1 MSLRKFYS
9 AIFLVP
15 TVLWGA
21 DLTNDRNAGERFEL
35 SGSILQDRGAAAT
48 TAHIT
53 RANLRPEELR
63 ASMRVVVSLEMR
75 NAKEFHTRIDSGAK
89 IPQSE
94 MEARYLPTQADYDRV
109 AAWLKSEGFV
119 LDRNIDPKR
128 LNIFAHH
135 SVSEVGRV
143 FQVKFSRVATADG
156 EFSSAV
162 TTPSVPAAYAP
173 SILGVLGLQ
182 PHIRFHKHYT
192 LTKPHGSDL
201 APADVRYAYNVPSGL
216 TGAGQAIAVIMEGP
230 GPVSSDLSKFWS
242 MCNSTQTPD
251 NYTTIS
257 IDGGAESPSG
267 AEFEG
272 ALDVEWAGGMA
283 PGAAIRFY
291 DLGQLSDIDAIDAL
305 TQITTDR
312 QTVPNLNVVT
322 MSFGSS
328 EYGTSADDNLAFH
341 NLFGALVN
349 DGVTLFAS
357 SGDGGSNPDDTGA
370 TNGYKSTFPLAV
382 EYPASD
388 PYVTAVGGTD
398 LELTTSGS
406 QTGSISTETAW
417 TLTSSTAANATGGG
431 LSTIYGRPSWQV
443 GSTLPSGSFRAVPDV
458 AAPSSVVPGNNQMLF
473 VVYEAGT
480 IVPLASQSVQGS
492 GTSFS
497 SPIWAGICAC
507 INQQRAINGQ
517 PPLGLLGP
525 KIYPLLGSSSFND
538 ITSNGSADLGNGV
551 YFAGA
556 GYDMLTGLGSPNV
569 ANLVTA
575 LAAPSAAVTLDFNGD
590 GSPDILWQNTSTGTC
605 GIYLMDGT
613 SVSSWASLGTV
624 PTQWKIV
631 GTGDFLQSGNTDI
644 IWQNTVSGEC
654 GIYMMNGTTVTGWV
668 DLGTVPAGWKVVG
681 TGDFAGDGNTDI
693 VWQNATTG
701 VCGIYMM
708 SGTTITGWVGLGT
721 VATQWQIAAVGVFN
735 NAGQPD
741 ILWHN
746 TSTDE
751 YGFYLMSGT
760 SVTGW
765 AELGTIPSPWQVGA
779 VADYNSDG
787 NTDILWRNSSTGE
800 CGFYLMSGTSVTGW
814 AELGTVPTVWQVGPR
829 CS

>member
-1 MSLRKFYS
+1 MSLRNFYS
-9 AIFLVP
+9 AIFLMP
-15 TVLWGA
+15 AILLGA
-21 DLTNDRNAGERFEL
+21 DLTVGRGAGDRFEL
-35 SGSILQDRGAAAT
+35 SGSILQDVGAAAT
-48 TAHIT
+48 KAHIT
-53 RANLRPEELR
+53 RSTLRPEELQ

-75 NAKEFHTRIDSGAK
+75 NAREFHTRIDGGAK
-89 IPQSE
+89 ISQSE
-94 MEARYLPTQADYDRV
+94 MEARYLPSQAEYNRV
-109 AAWLKSEGFV
+109 AAWMKSEGFV
-119 LDRNIDPKR
+119 LDKNVDPKR

-143 FQVKFSRVATADG
+143 FQVKFARVTTADG

-162 TTPSVPAAYAP
+162 TAPSVPGAYAP

-182 PHIRFHKHYT
+182 PHIRFRKHYT
-192 LTKPHGSDL
+192 LARPHGADL

-216 TGAGQAIAVIMEGP
+216 TGAGQSIAVIMEGP
-230 GPVSSDLSKFWS
+230 GPVPADLSKFWS
-242 MCNSTQTPD
+242 MCDSTQTAS
-251 NYTTIS
+251 NYTIIP

-283 PGAAIRFY
+283 PGASLRFY
-291 DLGQLSDIDAIDAL
+291 DLWQLSDIDAIEAL
-305 TQITTDR
+305 TQISTDR
-312 QTVPNLNVVT
+312 LTVPNLNVVT

-357 SGDGGSNPDDTGA
+357 SGDGGSNPDNTGA
-370 TNGYKSTFPLAV
+370 TNHYGSSFPRAV

-398 LELTTSGS
+398 LELTTSGP
-406 QTGSISTETAW
+406 QTGSIATETAW
-417 TLTSSTAANATGGG
+417 TLNSTSSTAATGGG
-431 LSTIYGRPSWQV
+431 LSSIYGRPSWQV
-443 GSTLPSGSFRAVPDV
+443 GSSLPSGNFRAVPDV
-458 AAPSSVVPGNNQMLF
+458 AGPSSVIPGNNQSLF

-480 IVPLASQSVQGS
+480 VVPLTSQSVQGS

-517 PPLGLLGP
+517 PPIGLLGP

-538 ITSNGSADLGNGV
+538 ITSNGTADLGNGA

-575 LAAPSAAVTLDFNGD
+575 LAAPTSAITLDFTGSGD
-590 GSPDILWQNTSTGTC
+590 PDILWQNTSTGAC
-605 GIYLMDGT
+605 GLYLMNGT
-613 SVSSWASLGTV
+613 TVSSWASLGTLS
-624 PTQWKIV
+624 TQWKIV
-631 GTGDFLQSGNTDI
+631 GTGDFLQN
-644 IWQNTVSGEC
+644 
-654 GIYMMNGTTVTGWV
+654 
-668 DLGTVPAGWKVVG
+668 
-681 TGDFAGDGNTDI
+681 GNTDI
-693 VWQNATTG
+693 VWQNTATGETG
-701 VCGIYMM
+701 I
-708 SGTTITGWVGLGT
+708 
-721 VATQWQIAAVGVFN
+721 
-735 NAGQPD
+735 
-741 ILWHN
+741 
-746 TSTDE
+746 
-751 YGFYLMSGT
+751 YLMSGT

-765 AELGTIPSPWQVGA
+765 AELGILPTQWRVAGTGDFLGNGNTDIVLQNSATGDCGIYLMTGTTVTGWTDLGVLPTQWQIAAVGVFNTSGQPNILWHNIATDEYGFYLMNGTAVTGWAELGTIPSPWAVAA
-779 VADYNSDG
+779 VADYNLDG

-814 AELGTVPTVWQVGPR
+814 TELGTVPVQWQIAP
-829 CS
+829 

>member
-1 MSLRKFYS
+1 MSLRIFYS
-9 AIFLVP
+9 VLFSLP
-15 TVLWGA
+15 TLLFGA
-21 DLTNDRNAGERFEL
+21 NLNIDRNPDERFEL

-53 RANLRPEELR
+53 RSTLRPEELR

-75 NAKEFHTRIDSGAK
+75 NAKEFHTRIDGGAT
-89 IPQSE
+89 ISQTE
-94 MEARYLPTQADYDRV
+94 MQARYLPLQADYDRV
-109 AAWLKSEGFV
+109 AHWLKSEGFV
-119 LDRNIDPKR
+119 LDRNVDPKR

-143 FQVKFSRVATADG
+143 FQVKFARVATADG

-162 TTPSVPAAYAP
+162 TAPSVPAAYGP

-182 PHIRFHKHYT
+182 PHVRFRKHYT
-192 LTKPHGSDL
+192 LTKPQGSDL
-201 APADVRYAYNVPSGL
+201 GPADVRYAYNVPSGL

-230 GPVSSDLSKFWS
+230 GPVTADLSKFWS
-242 MCNSTQTPD
+242 MCDSTQTTS

-257 IDGGAESPSG
+257 VDGGAQSPSG

-283 PGAAIRFY
+283 PGAAVRFY
-291 DLGQLSDIDAIDAL
+291 DLGELSDIDAIDAL
-305 TQITTDR
+305 TQISTDR
-312 QTVPNLNVVT
+312 LTVPNLNVVT

-328 EYGTSADDNLAFH
+328 EYGTSADDNLSFH

-357 SGDGGSNPDDTGA
+357 SGDGGSNPNDTGSG
-370 TNGYKSTFPLAV
+370 NGYRSSYPLAV

-398 LELTTSGS
+398 LELTTSGI
-406 QTGSISTETAW
+406 QTGSINLETAW
-417 TLTSSTAANATGGG
+417 TLNSTSATAATGGG

-443 GSTLPSGSFRAVPDV
+443 GATLPSGSYRAVPDV
-458 AAPSSVVPGNNQMLF
+458 AGPSSVVPGNNQSLF

-480 IVPLASQSVQGS
+480 VVPLNSQSVQGS

-507 INQQRAINGQ
+507 INQQRALNGQ
-517 PPLGLLGP
+517 PPVGLLGP
-525 KIYPLLGSSSFND
+525 KIYPLLGTSAFND
-538 ITSNGSADLGNGV
+538 ITSNGTADLGNGA
-551 YFAGA
+551 YFAGS

-575 LAAPSAAVTLDFNGD
+575 LAAPTAAVTLDFTSSGD
-590 GSPDILWQNTSTGTC
+590 PDVLWQNTSTGTC
-605 GIYLMDGT
+605 GIYLMNGT
-613 SVSSWASLGTV
+613 AVTGWSSLGTIS
-624 PTQWKIV
+624 TQWKMV
-631 GTGDFLQSGNTDI
+631 GTGDFLQNGNTDI
-644 IWQNTVSGEC
+644 VWQNTVTGET
-654 GIYMMNGTTVTGWV
+654 GIYLMNGTSVTGWAE
-668 DLGTVPAGWKVVG
+668 LGTAPTGWRVVG
-681 TGDFAGDGNTDI
+681 TGDFAGNGNTDI
-693 VWQNATTG
+693 VWQNTTTG
-701 VCGIYMM
+701 ACGIYMM

-721 VATQWQIAAVGVFN
+721 LPTQWQIAAVGVFSN
-735 NAGQPD
+735 SGQPD
-741 ILWHN
+741 ILLHN
-746 TSTDE
+746 TSTSE

-765 AELGTIPSPWQVGA
+765 AELGTIPAPWAIGC
-779 VADYNSDG
+779 VADYNGDG

-800 CGFYLMSGTSVTGW
+800 CGFYLMNGTTVTGW
-814 AELGTVPTVWQVGPR
+814 EELGTVPVQWQVAP
-829 CS
+829 